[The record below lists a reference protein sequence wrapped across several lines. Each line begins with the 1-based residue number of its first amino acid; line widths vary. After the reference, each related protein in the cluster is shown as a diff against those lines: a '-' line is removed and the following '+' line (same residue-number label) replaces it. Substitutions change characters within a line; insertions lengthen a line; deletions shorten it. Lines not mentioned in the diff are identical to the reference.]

1 MKNTNFRT
9 ITILTLMIAAMITAF
24 GTNTLAFGKKYAVL
38 AGINDYP
45 GDDMDLNGA
54 VNDSQN
60 MKQLLTTKFGF
71 QTANITMLLNSQATR
86 ENILGQ
92 LRRYGTLV
100 GLGDEL
106 VFHYSGHGTLFPD
119 LYSDVVDET
128 TKTEVDMTLEDGS
141 HYRVPLDYYDSAIV
155 PWNFD
160 SSASGKAWKGLILD
174 DELYEVFSAITG
186 KGATVVFISDSC
198 HSGSIGKAEANGIKT
213 RFMKPERVFKAKSLA
228 DVKFKKPSRQIT
240 RTTPPNFNNRYI
252 VLGAAQDNETA
263 LDGGNPAMPGGLF
276 TSTLI
281 QVINA
286 SSGPMTYDRLISLVR
301 SRIQNEQHPRL
312 ENRFGSAASNL
323 FEPVLTPVR
332 PVKQPIKP
340 GKK

>member
-1 MKNTNFRT
+1 MKNSNFRT
-9 ITILTLMIAAMITAF
+9 ITILSIMAVSMIAAF
-24 GTNTLAFGKKYAVL
+24 GTNALAFGKKYAVL

-60 MKQLLTTKFGF
+60 MKKLLTTKFGF
-71 QTANITMLLNSQATR
+71 PATNVTMLLDAQATR

-92 LRRYGTLV
+92 LRMYGNLV

-119 LYSDVVDET
+119 IYSDIVDET
-128 TKTEVDMTLEDGS
+128 TKTEVDITQEDGS

-174 DELYEVFSAITG
+174 DELYGVFSAITG

-198 HSGSIGKAEANGIKT
+198 HSGSIGKAEANGIKA

-228 DVKFKKPSRQIT
+228 DVKFKKPLRQIT

-263 LDGGNPAMPGGLF
+263 LDGGNPTMPGGLF
-276 TSTLI
+276 TSTLV

-286 SSGPMTYDRLISLVR
+286 SNGPMTYDRLIGLISPR
-301 SRIQNEQHPRL
+301 MHDEQHPRL
-312 ENRFGSAASNL
+312 ESRFGDKESNL
-323 FEPVLTPVR
+323 FQPVLTPIR
-332 PVKQPIKP
+332 PVKKP
-340 GKK
+340 VGKK